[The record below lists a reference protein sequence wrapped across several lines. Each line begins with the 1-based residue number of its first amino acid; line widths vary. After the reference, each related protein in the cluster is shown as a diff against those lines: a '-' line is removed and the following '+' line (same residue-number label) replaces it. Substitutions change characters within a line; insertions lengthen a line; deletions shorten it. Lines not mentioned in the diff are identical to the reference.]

1 MLDVTLLAKDITTL
15 LVPAIPFL
23 LKGGEKAFEE
33 ASKKIGGDTWGLAK
47 STWEKLTSLSKSNDE
62 VEKAAEEIVN
72 DPSDKDAQ
80 AALRFQIKKL
90 LNDAPEELRQEIYN
104 ILNKTENT
112 SGQTSITIGGV
123 HISGESRVANSGNIV
138 GGNQTT
144 GK

>member
-33 ASKKIGGDTWGLAK
+33 ASKKIGGDTWELAK
-47 STWEKLTSLSKSNDE
+47 STWEKLTSFSRSNGE
-62 VEKAAEEIVN
+62 VEKAAGEIVN
-72 DPSDKDAQ
+72 NPSDQDAQ
-80 AALRFQIKKL
+80 AVLRFQVKKL

-112 SGQTSITIGGV
+112 SGKNSITIGGV
-123 HISGESRVANSGNIV
+123 HISGESSVANLGNIV
-138 GGNQTT
+138 GGNQTI

>member
-33 ASKKIGGDTWGLAK
+33 ASKKIGGDTWELAK
-47 STWEKLTSLSKSNDE
+47 STWEKLISLSKSNDE
-62 VEKAAEEIVN
+62 VGKAAGEIVN
-72 DPSDKDAQ
+72 NPSDQDAQ
-80 AALRFQIKKL
+80 AALPFQIKKL

-112 SGQTSITIGGV
+112 SGKTSIIIGGV
-123 HISGESRVANSGNIV
+123 HFSEGSRVANSGNIV